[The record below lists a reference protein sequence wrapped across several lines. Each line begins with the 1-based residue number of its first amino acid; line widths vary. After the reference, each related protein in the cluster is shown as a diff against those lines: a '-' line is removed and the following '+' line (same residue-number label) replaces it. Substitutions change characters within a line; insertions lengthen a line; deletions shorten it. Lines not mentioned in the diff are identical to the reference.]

1 MDYNSTITGQ
11 VIGKL
16 RTQRRLSQEKLA
28 SGAGMARSHLAM
40 IENGNK
46 NATVDTLWR
55 IAASLNIRLSD
66 LFRMVEEEHNHCS
79 FLKKSSE

>member
-16 RTQRRLSQEKLA
+16 RTQRGLSQEKLA

-55 IAASLNIRLSD
+55 IAASLDIRLSD
-66 LFRMVEEEHNHCS
+66 LFRIVEEEHV
-79 FLKKSSE
+79 KSTVKIR